1 MNRRRFLALA
11 AATSVAG
18 CNQGGPSTEGQPTD
32 TPTSTGTGT
41 AAQTAT
47 PGTTDAPADDTPEE
61 TTTGDEPVSRPLRLD
76 RTNYGVALSPRSY
89 SGDDFTEF
97 FDRAS
102 ETGTLVRSGGP
113 WAELG
118 NPESGGTAVARLAGE
133 FDYTPVVEVNVFAGS
148 SGELNRPLTEETI
161 EENVELARA
170 FAIEHRPAFLGLG
183 VEVDTFYRENPDA
196 FQRYVTLVK
205 VAAQAV
211 KDAVPETTV
220 GVGFQLER
228 LRGLRGG
235 IFGGENDPDDA
246 NWELLD
252 VFPSVDVF
260 TFTTF
265 PGMIY
270 TDPAD
275 IPDDY
280 YTSVFDR
287 VDRPVG
293 ITETGWTAETVVQGW
308 ESSEAKQARYVER
321 LFELTADVDLALA
334 IWSFVYDQPGTPTA
348 FETMSLRRAD
358 GSPRPAWDAWV
369 DGVASAGN
377 RVGTLEGTGSST
389 RHD

>member
-18 CNQGGPSTEGQPTD
+18 CSQGGPSTDAQTTDRPTA
-32 TPTSTGTGT
+32 TGTET
-41 AAQTAT
+41 AVQTAT
-47 PGTTDAPADDTPEE
+47 PGTTDATPDEATPE
-61 TTTGDEPVSRPLRLD
+61 DEPVSRSLRQD
-76 RTNYGVALSPRSY
+76 QTNYGVALSPRSY
-89 SGDDFTEF
+89 SGEDFTEF

-102 ETGTLVRSGGP
+102 EAGTLVRSGGP

-118 NPESGGTAVARLAGE
+118 TPESGGTAVAQLAGE
-133 FDYTPVVEVNVFAGS
+133 FGYTPVVEVNVFAGS

-196 FQRYVTLVK
+196 FQRYVTLVE

-220 GVGFQLER
+220 GIGFQLER

-252 VFPSVDVF
+252 FFPSVDVL

-287 VDRPVG
+287 ADRPVG
-293 ITETGWTAETVVQGW
+293 ITETGWTAETVVSGW

-348 FETMSLRRAD
+348 FETMSLRRPD

-377 RVGTLEGTGSST
+377 RVGTLEETGSSMI
-389 RHD
+389 RD